1 MTVKWLSPKYDGGFP
16 IRSYKL
22 YVDNSLQVELDPS
35 VNVYQLTSLTLGQK
49 LKLQVSAL
57 NEVGESILSIS
68 STITFANLPTPP
80 ETIKLTASL
89 NPT

>member
-1 MTVKWLSPKYDGGFP
+1 M
-16 IRSYKL
+16 
-22 YVDNSLQVELDPS
+22 YVDNLLQVELVPS

-68 STITFANLPTPP
+68 NTVTFANVPSAPADLT
-80 ETIKLTASL
+80 LTASTTSINIEWTAPL
-89 NPT
+89 N